1 MKHETYRYIN
11 PLTDFGFK
19 KLFGE
24 EANKEFLLSFLNAL
38 LEEEQGKIVELQYQN
53 TEQLGIA
60 ANERSSIFDLYCTNE
75 ASEHFIVELQRA
87 SQKYFIDRTIFYS
100 SFLIQKQGKRDK
112 NWNYELKA
120 VYTIAIINFKMD
132 KSLQNKDKYLYRVKL
147 TDIETHEILYPKLAF
162 IYLELPKFKKKA
174 VELQTPIDKWLY
186 VFRNLETL
194 QEIPEKLKENIFMK
208 FIEQSLIEHLPK
220 IDRKNYQ
227 ASLKRY
233 RDSYSVLETAVSKGF
248 EKGKVEGIAERNI
261 AVVIAAH
268 NKGFSI
274 SIISELTGLT
284 EDEITKI
291 LEENL

>member
-1 MKHETYRYIN
+1 
-11 PLTDFGFK
+11 
-19 KLFGE
+19 
-24 EANKEFLLSFLNAL
+24 
-38 LEEEQGKIVELQYQN
+38 
-53 TEQLGIA
+53 
-60 ANERSSIFDLYCTNE
+60 
-75 ASEHFIVELQRA
+75 
-87 SQKYFIDRTIFYS
+87 
-100 SFLIQKQGKRDK
+100 
-112 NWNYELKA
+112 
-120 VYTIAIINFKMD
+120 
-132 KSLQNKDKYLYRVKL
+132 LYRVKL
-147 TDIETHEILYPKLAF
+147 TDIETHEIFYPKLVF

-248 EKGKVEGIAERNI
+248 EKGKVEGIEIGIAERNT
-261 AVVIAAH
+261 AFVIAAH

-274 SIISELTGLT
+274 STISELTGLT
-284 EDEITKI
+284 EAEIKKI

>member
-1 MKHETYRYIN
+1 M
-11 PLTDFGFK
+11 
-19 KLFGE
+19 
-24 EANKEFLLSFLNAL
+24 
-38 LEEEQGKIVELQYQN
+38 
-53 TEQLGIA
+53 
-60 ANERSSIFDLYCTNE
+60 
-75 ASEHFIVELQRA
+75 
-87 SQKYFIDRTIFYS
+87 
-100 SFLIQKQGKRDK
+100 
-112 NWNYELKA
+112 
-120 VYTIAIINFKMD
+120 
-132 KSLQNKDKYLYRVKL
+132 YRVKL
-147 TDIETHEILYPKLAF
+147 TDIETHEIFYPKLVF

-248 EKGKVEGIAERNI
+248 EKGKVEGINEGIEKGITKRNT
-261 AVVIAAH
+261 AVVLAAH
-268 NKGFSI
+268 KKGFSI
-274 SIISELTGLT
+274 SLISELTGLT
-284 EDEITKI
+284 EDEINKI